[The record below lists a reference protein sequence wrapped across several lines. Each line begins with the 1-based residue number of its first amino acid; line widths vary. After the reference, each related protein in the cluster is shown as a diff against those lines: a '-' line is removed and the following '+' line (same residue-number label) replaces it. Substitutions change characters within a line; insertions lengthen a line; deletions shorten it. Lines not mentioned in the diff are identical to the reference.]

1 MSQEFNTPMM
11 KQYLGIKKQYQD
23 CLLLYRMGD
32 FYELFLDDA
41 LIGAKVL
48 GITLTSRSKG
58 KDGRIPM
65 AGVPYHAVDSYLTKL
80 VKAGYKVAICEQL
93 SPPNKKGLV
102 DRDVVRII
110 TPGTIMDEQAL
121 EKKENNYIVSIAMKG
136 TKIGISF
143 ADIST
148 GEFLV
153 DEQET
158 TTSVHEL
165 IEHYGPVECLLSS
178 ALYEDTHFVKEM
190 RKHPKMHITHI
201 SSWMTQ
207 VRQAHRTLTA
217 HFGVHTLESF
227 EIHSLLI
234 AQEAAAV
241 LLSYLSDT
249 QKGSVSHIRQITRI
263 RHGKQVIIDR
273 ATQINLELFTTIRE
287 HDMRGSLL
295 SVLDRTRTAMGGRM
309 LKHWIMEPL
318 CDRDAISDRLNSVD
332 ELQKN
337 QKDKKLIDTHLERIH
352 DIERMLSRLSVGIGN
367 ARDLVNLKHALEEAI
382 HIVQIS
388 DLLSSTLLSKLFSS
402 KEIQIVQTVVATID
416 TMILPEPKITLK
428 EGGIIQDGVDT
439 RLDELRTLLASG
451 TEWLKKFEATER
463 ARTGINSLKV
473 RFNNVFGYYI
483 EITNTNLHLAPSDY
497 TRKQTLVNGER
508 YITTELKEHE
518 GKILSAQE
526 EIYRI
531 EYQLYQQT
539 LESVIAHTPP
549 LQSIAQT
556 LGVLDCL
563 CAFAEIASEYSYC
576 KPKILFSNEIRISD
590 GRHPV
595 VERLLADTQFVPNSV
610 HLDPIKQQLLII
622 TGPNMAGKSVFV
634 RQVALIVL
642 MAHMGSFVP
651 AHSAHIGV
659 VDRIFVRSGASD
671 VITSGLS
678 TFMVEM
684 VETATILRHATEK
697 SLVIMDEIGRGTS
710 TYDGISIA
718 WAVAQYLATARHSHA
733 KTLFATHYHELQD
746 LANLFPKRIQNFHM
760 EIIERQDGPQFV
772 HTLVPGRSISS
783 FGIAVAKRAGVPQQV
798 IDIAT
803 HKLTQLETNRDV
815 THPATHS
822 VERTGDTQLRQTIS
836 ELQITHMT
844 PLDALNTLAALQKKI
859 QSEI

>member
-1 MSQEFNTPMM
+1 M
-11 KQYLGIKKQYQD
+11 KQYLGIKKRYHD

-93 SPPNKKGLV
+93 SVPNKKGLV

-110 TPGTIMDEQAL
+110 TPGTVLDEQAL

-136 TKIGISF
+136 TKIGIAC

-153 DEQET
+153 DEHET
-158 TTSVHEL
+158 LAAVHTM
-165 IEHYGPVECLLSS
+165 IEQYGPVECLLSS
-178 ALYEDTHFVKEM
+178 ALYENADFVKEL
-190 RKHPKMHITHI
+190 RTHSKMHLTHI

-207 VRQAHRTLTA
+207 VRQAHSTLTA

-227 EIHSLLI
+227 EIHSLFI

-241 LLSYLSDT
+241 LLTYLSDT
-249 QKGSVSHIRQITRI
+249 QKGNISHIRQITRI
-263 RHGKQVIIDR
+263 RQGRQLIVDR
-273 ATQINLELFTTIRE
+273 ATQINLELFSTIRE
-287 HDMRGSLL
+287 HDVRGSLL

-309 LKHWIMEPL
+309 LKRWLLEPL
-318 CDRDAISDRLNSVD
+318 CDHDAICERLDSVE
-332 ELQKN
+332 ELQSN
-337 QKDKKLIDTHLERIH
+337 QKNKNAIDTHLEKIH

-367 ARDLVNLKHALEEAI
+367 ARDLINLNHALHETI
-382 HIVQIS
+382 QIS
-388 DLLSSTLLSKLFSS
+388 NRTNSLTSPLLSRLFLAN
-402 KEIQIVQTVVATID
+402 EIESLQSVTHTID
-416 TMILPEPKITLK
+416 TTILDQPKITLK
-428 EGGIIQDGVDT
+428 EGGIIKDGVDK
-439 RLDELRTLLASG
+439 RLDELRTLIASG
-451 TEWLKKFEATER
+451 DTWLKEFESSER
-463 ARTGINSLKV
+463 VRTGIHSLKV
-473 RFNNVFGYYI
+473 RFNSVFGYYI
-483 EITNTNLHLAPSDY
+483 EITNANLHLAPSDY

-508 YITTELKEHE
+508 YITADLKEHE
-518 GKILSAQE
+518 GKTLSAQE

-531 EYQLYQQT
+531 EYDLYQQT
-539 LESVIAHTPP
+539 LESILMHTAR
-549 LQSIAQT
+549 LQAVAQT
-556 LGVLDCL
+556 LGILDCL
-563 CAFAEIASEYSYC
+563 CAFAAAANDYSYC
-576 KPKILFSNEIRISD
+576 KPKILFSNEIRIND

-595 VERLLADTQFVPNSV
+595 VERLLSDTPFVPNSV

-634 RQVALIVL
+634 RQVAIIVL

-718 WAVAQYLATARHSHA
+718 WAVAQYLATAEHGHA

-746 LANLFPKRIQNFHM
+746 LADLFPKRIHNFHM
-760 EIIERQDGPQFV
+760 EIIERPDGPQFV
-772 HTLVPGRSISS
+772 HTVVAGRSTSS
-783 FGIAVAKRAGVPQQV
+783 FGLAVAKRAGVPEKV

-803 HKLTQLETNRDV
+803 QKLQQLEIVRD
-815 THPATHS
+815 TSHS
-822 VERTGDTQLRQTIS
+822 PPPPTGDTKSDSLRQKIS
-836 ELQITHMT
+836 KLHISTMT
-844 PLDALNTLAALQKKI
+844 PLEALNTLSALQNHI
-859 QSEI
+859 ESET